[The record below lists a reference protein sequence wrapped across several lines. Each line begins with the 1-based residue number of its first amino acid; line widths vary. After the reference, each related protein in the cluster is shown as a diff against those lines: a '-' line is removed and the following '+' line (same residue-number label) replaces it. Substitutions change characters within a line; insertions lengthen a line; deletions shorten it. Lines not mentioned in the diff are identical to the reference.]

1 MTLLEYFKASIQDT
15 IIEVIWEKKSNNDKD
30 SFTV

>member
-1 MTLLEYFKASIQDT
+1 MTLFKASIQDT